1 MKKILSLIGSFIV
14 FISKCIK
21 RLKMYIYRP
30 LFESHGCNFF
40 FDPNGVYSFS
50 NISVG
55 NDVNL
60 GYRPILLA
68 AKSKIVLGNKV
79 MFGPNVTL
87 VGGGHNT
94 SIIGKFMIDVQ
105 DKRPEDDLGVIIEDD
120 VWVGARAIILRGV
133 KIGRGSIVAAG
144 AVVTKNVPPYSI
156 VGGAPSRVIKFRW
169 EVDEILKHEEA
180 LYPIDQRYSKLEIM
194 NFISIK

>member
-1 MKKILSLIGSFIV
+1 MKNVLSLFGSLIQFAG
-14 FISKCIK
+14 KCVK
-21 RLKMYIYRP
+21 RSKMYIYRP
-30 LFESHGCNFF
+30 LFESHGHNFF

-60 GYRPILLA
+60 GYKPILLA
-68 AKSKIVLGNKV
+68 AKSKIVLGNKI

-120 VWVGARAIILRGV
+120 VWVGAKAIILRGV
-133 KIGRGSIVAAG
+133 KIGRGSIIAAG

-156 VGGAPSRVIKFRW
+156 VGGTPSRIIKFRW

-180 LYPIDQRYSKLEIM
+180 IYSVDQRYSKREIM
-194 NFISIK
+194 DFINLK